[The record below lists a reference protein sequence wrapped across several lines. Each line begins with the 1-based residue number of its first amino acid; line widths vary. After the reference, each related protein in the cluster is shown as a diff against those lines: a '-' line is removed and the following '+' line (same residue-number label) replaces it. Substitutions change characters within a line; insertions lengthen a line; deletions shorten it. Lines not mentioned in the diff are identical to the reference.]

1 MRRKL
6 DLIFAL
12 ALKDWQLF
20 FADRR
25 AALLCFAVPII
36 LASAF
41 GMVFH
46 KPTSGTQAPRLP
58 LVIVDE
64 DHSELSRL
72 VVADLLASDRVEA
85 YHLERSEVD
94 ARIADR
100 QPGIAIVLPRGLSEG
115 LMTKNARPQVEML
128 FHPLCAGESHW
139 AEGIITEAIIKRL
152 ARQRLA
158 PLMGE
163 SATNDALAVPFQ
175 VVRREA
181 QHDAFNSYTHSFNG
195 MTLQYLLFWG
205 MESGLLLLRDR
216 QKSLWLRL
224 RSSPVPMGILL
235 LGKAFSTAVIALL
248 MVTVTFGFGAIAFGV
263 RIEGSVI
270 GFFVLAAAASGL
282 ASTMGLLVASLGG
295 TEARARSICILA
307 ILGISML
314 GGLWIPSFI
323 LPGWA
328 RDIALSLP
336 TTWAM
341 RGLDQVTWQTGSF
354 WSILPSLSALIAF
367 MALFLSIAVAKI
379 LTSEA
384 RRRRG
389 IL

>member
-1 MRRKL
+1 
-6 DLIFAL
+6 
-12 ALKDWQLF
+12 
-20 FADRR
+20 
-25 AALLCFAVPII
+25 
-36 LASAF
+36 
-41 GMVFH
+41 
-46 KPTSGTQAPRLP
+46 
-58 LVIVDE
+58 
-64 DHSELSRL
+64 
-72 VVADLLASDRVEA
+72 
-85 YHLERSEVD
+85 
-94 ARIADR
+94 
-100 QPGIAIVLPRGLSEG
+100 
-115 LMTKNARPQVEML
+115 
-128 FHPLCAGESHW
+128 
-139 AEGIITEAIIKRL
+139 
-152 ARQRLA
+152 
-158 PLMGE
+158 
-163 SATNDALAVPFQ
+163 
-175 VVRREA
+175 
-181 QHDAFNSYTHSFNG
+181 
-195 MTLQYLLFWG
+195 
-205 MESGLLLLRDR
+205 
-216 QKSLWLRL
+216 
-224 RSSPVPMGILL
+224 MGILL